1 MVLAVPHEKAA
12 PLIPAGALPE
22 QTVAGWAGLGASPIV
37 NVHVIYD
44 RPVMDLPFVAAI
56 DSPVQWV
63 FDRTRISGMD
73 RPGPLKHQYLAI
85 SLSAADQ
92 YADTPVAELREQF
105 LPALAELFPAARD
118 ARVTEFFV
126 TRERRATFRQAPG
139 SGALRPKAATAR
151 PGLVLAGAW
160 TDTGWPDTMEGAVRS
175 GLAAAAELRRTVLTS
190 ASTARW
196 GTSVTAVMPE
206 GVALARDLVGPAME
220 SAIARLT
227 PDVRVVAAYHLGLA
241 DAAGNP
247 MRSGSGKALRPAL
260 ALLSARA
267 AGAPPERGVTAAVAV
282 ELVHNFSLLHDDI
295 MDNDTE
301 RRHRPTA
308 WTVFGVGAAIL
319 AGDALLALA
328 QDLLLEDD
336 TLKGAWAARCLSA
349 AVLRLIGGQ
358 GADLAFEKRDDV
370 TLAECLDMAGDKT
383 AALMACAC
391 SIGAVHLGAPPTL
404 AMALAG
410 FGAHVGLAFQLTDD
424 LLGIWGAPEV
434 TGKPVRADLR
444 ARKKSL
450 PVVAALN
457 SGQPEAAELRALLTS
472 PEALTEAD
480 LVRAADLVV
489 AAGGKD
495 WAESEADA
503 QLAAANASLAS
514 IDLPADVRAELT
526 AIAEFITARTW

>member
-1 MVLAVPHEKAA
+1 
-12 PLIPAGALPE
+12 
-22 QTVAGWAGLGASPIV
+22 
-37 NVHVIYD
+37 
-44 RPVMDLPFVAAI
+44 
-56 DSPVQWV
+56 
-63 FDRTRISGMD
+63 
-73 RPGPLKHQYLAI
+73 
-85 SLSAADQ
+85 
-92 YADTPVAELREQF
+92 
-105 LPALAELFPAARD
+105 
-118 ARVTEFFV
+118 
-126 TRERRATFRQAPG
+126 
-139 SGALRPKAATAR
+139 
-151 PGLVLAGAW
+151 
-160 TDTGWPDTMEGAVRS
+160 
-175 GLAAAAELRRTVLTS
+175 
-190 ASTARW
+190 
-196 GTSVTAVMPE
+196 MPE

-220 SAIARLT
+220 AAIARLT
-227 PDVRVVAAYHLGLA
+227 PAVRSVAAYHFGFA

-247 MRSGSGKALRPAL
+247 IRSGSGKALRPAL

-282 ELVHNFSLLHDDI
+282 ELVHNWSLLHDDI

-308 WTVFGVGAAIL
+308 WTVFGVGPAIL

-336 TLKGAWAARCLSA
+336 TLKGAWASRCLSA
-349 AVLRLIGGQ
+349 AVLRLIDGQ
-358 GADLAFEKRDDV
+358 GEDLAFEKRDDV
-370 TLAECLDMAGDKT
+370 TLAECLDMAGNKT

-424 LLGIWGAPEV
+424 LLGIWGAPEI

-444 ARKKSL
+444 SRKKSL

-457 SGQPEAAELRALLTS
+457 SGQPQAAELRALLTS
-472 PEALTEAD
+472 VEPLTEGD
-480 LVRAADLVV
+480 LVRAADLIV

-495 WAESEADA
+495 WAEAEADA
-503 QLAAANASLAS
+503 QLDKANQSLAS
-514 IDLPADVRAELT
+514 IDLAADVRDELT